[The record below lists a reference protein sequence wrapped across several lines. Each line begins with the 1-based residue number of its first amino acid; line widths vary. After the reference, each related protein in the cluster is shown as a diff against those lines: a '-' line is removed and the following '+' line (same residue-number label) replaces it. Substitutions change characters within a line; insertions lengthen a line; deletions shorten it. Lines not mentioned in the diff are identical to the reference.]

1 MCTHVTTLPVS
12 DVSKVLEIHYFF
24 IWSYCKLAFTTTVM
38 MEITEARASVSV
50 ALLVSCTVLAGG
62 E

>member
-1 MCTHVTTLPVS
+1 M
-12 DVSKVLEIHYFF
+12 KMFEIPYFL
-24 IWSYCKLAFTTTVM
+24 IWSTPCIYCKVAFTTTVM
-38 MEITEARASVSV
+38 METTEARVSVCV